1 MARRERTPD
10 EIRVRI
16 KGSWTAC
23 PNRLLLDTCLS
34 RDARLLGC
42 LLFLHAGNGEKT
54 FPRQEQLA
62 TEMTTTTRSIQRWLS
77 DLRDAG
83 WIEWRQTQKNNEY
96 TLLDPGES
104 KIVPTGSSEDEKQ
117 VLSNTT
123 PMSPGTTQGSPWDEK
138 NTFSS
143 TTPVSYSNTTQGS
156 LRATQ
161 GSCSNTT
168 QGSPGAIPV
177 SYSTSIHADSLD
189 QDSLNTD
196 SSSSDRNNNDDDDDG
211 VVLFLREKGITA
223 AAEFAHLDLAAV
235 RERVEQLEHDTRCTP
250 GGIVANL
257 RRAPPLARTHTEI
270 PMMMV
275 TDAEREL
282 HQRAANIAEVLD
294 ATGLEYQS
302 LLYELALGASDDE
315 ARTALEAK
323 RIGRTQRR

>member
-23 PNRLLLDTCLS
+23 PNRLLLDTYLS

-62 TEMTTTTRSIQRWLS
+62 AELTTTTRSIQRWLS

-96 TLLDPGES
+96 TLLDPSEPKTVS
-104 KIVPTGSSEDEKQ
+104 IGSSKDEEQ

-123 PMSPGTTQGSPWDEK
+123 PMSPSTIPVSYWDEE
-138 NTFSS
+138 NAVSS
-143 TTPVSYSNTTQGS
+143 TTLVSS
-156 LRATQ
+156 
-161 GSCSNTT
+161 SNTT
-168 QGSPGAIPV
+168 QGSPRATQGSPSNTTQGSSGATPV
-177 SYSTSIHADSLD
+177 SCSTFIHADSLD
-189 QDSLNTD
+189 QDSINTD
-196 SSSSDRNNNDDDDDG
+196 SSSSDHNNDDDDDDDG
-211 VVLFLREKGITA
+211 VISFLREKGITA
-223 AAEFAHLDLAAV
+223 AVEFGHLDLSSV
-235 RERVEQLEHDTRCTP
+235 RERVEHLERDQRCTP

-257 RRAPPLARTHTEI
+257 RRAPPQARASGEASTL
-270 PMMMV
+270 
-275 TDAEREL
+275 TDTEREL
-282 HQRAANIAEVLD
+282 YQRAAHLAEMLD

-302 LLYELALGASDDE
+302 LLHELALGASDHE

-323 RIGRTQRR
+323 RVGRTQRR